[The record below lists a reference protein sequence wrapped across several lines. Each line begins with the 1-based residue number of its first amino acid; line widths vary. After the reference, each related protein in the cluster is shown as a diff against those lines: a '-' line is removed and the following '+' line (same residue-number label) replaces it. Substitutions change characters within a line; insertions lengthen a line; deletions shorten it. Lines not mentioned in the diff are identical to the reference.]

1 MADGEAKGPPWTPRL
16 LQGGFT
22 VALVGVWLAWLLVQG
37 LRDVAR
43 SLTWRRLRRVLGV
56 AALGL
61 LLGSAWVLLPLA
73 WGRARLLH
81 AAANLARRSQEL
93 GPDAVASALQ
103 REAFKAGFRAPV
115 PGVEAFSVAPRWEE
129 GLALCEV
136 TFAFPQ
142 DIALPFGR
150 RVRVTIRGRA
160 QAAVNEE
167 APRPR
172 SLEDL
177 VQ

>member
-1 MADGEAKGPPWTPRL
+1 MANGEARGPSWTHRL
-16 LQGGFT
+16 LQGSYT
-22 VALVGVWLAWLLVQG
+22 AALVGIWLAWLLAQG
-37 LRDVAR
+37 LRDAAR
-43 SLTWRRLRRVLGV
+43 SLTRRTLLRALGV

-93 GPDAVASALQ
+93 GPEAVASALQ
-103 REAFKAGFRAPV
+103 REAFKAGFRRPV
-115 PGVEAFSVAPRWEE
+115 PGLEAFSVAPRWED

-142 DIALPFGR
+142 DIALPLGR
-150 RVRVTIRGRA
+150 RVRITIRGRTE
-160 QAAVNEE
+160 AAVNEE